1 LPRLSA
7 REDML
12 SKLKEWRAHCFGLSS
27 NKLITATEDFRAKT
41 TFPDGP
47 KSIQLVAGVGFEPM
61 P

>member
-1 LPRLSA
+1 
-7 REDML
+7 ML